1 MNNMLIFINTVEE
14 KEEQTSHIPS
24 GWGRNCKE
32 RNTNSWIIA
41 LYSEMAENTNTESSA
56 QPAAGAEK
64 NHGL

>member
-41 LYSEMAENTNTESSA
+41 LYSEMAKNTNTKSSA
-56 QPAAGAEK
+56 
-64 NHGL
+64 